1 MLRNKLFF
9 YLMVAVLAAV
19 LVTFR
24 LDHIPDHLLLAGP
37 VFWYLAA
44 AALDI
49 ARTSRAG
56 RTAVAARETA
66 VPFRVVAGRMG
77 LFAAVLVQVSV
88 ETAAAVI
95 ATPVILGHHPLHLP
109 SVSLFCVVAAVSHTY
124 GYLCNRRQP
133 VTRTSPRRN
142 F

>member
-1 MLRNKLFF
+1 MRTRLFF
-9 YLMVAVLAAV
+9 YLLVAAVAAV

-37 VFWYLAA
+37 VSWYAA
-44 AALDI
+44 SAIFDI

-56 RTAVAARETA
+56 RGVVAARETA
-66 VPFRVVAGRMG
+66 APFRMVARRMG
-77 LFAAVLVQVSV
+77 LPAAILVQVAM
-88 ETAAAVI
+88 ETAAAAI

-109 SVSLFCVVAAVSHTY
+109 SVSLFCTVAAVSHTY
-124 GYLCNRRQP
+124 GYLCNRRHSIP
-133 VTRTSPRRN
+133 RTSPRQN

>member
-1 MLRNKLFF
+1 MRTKLFF
-9 YLMVAVLAAV
+9 YLVVAALAAT

-24 LDHIPDHLLLAGP
+24 LDHLPDHLLLAGP
-37 VFWYLAA
+37 ISWYLAS

-49 ARTSRAG
+49 IRTSRAG
-56 RTAVAARETA
+56 RGMVSAREA
-66 VPFRVVAGRMG
+66 AAPFRVVARRMG
-77 LFAAVLVQVSV
+77 LPAAILVQVAI
-88 ETAAAVI
+88 ETAAAAI

-109 SVSLFCVVAAVSHTY
+109 SASLFCTVAAASHTY

-133 VTRTSPRRN
+133 IPRTPSRQN